1 MRLQTPYGGS
11 FLPVLSFRIG
21 LANLL
26 CRQLNTSGMNNE
38 YLFVPLVFYGPN

>member
-1 MRLQTPYGGS
+1 MAGLS
-11 FLPVLSFRIG
+11 SLFLLSRIG